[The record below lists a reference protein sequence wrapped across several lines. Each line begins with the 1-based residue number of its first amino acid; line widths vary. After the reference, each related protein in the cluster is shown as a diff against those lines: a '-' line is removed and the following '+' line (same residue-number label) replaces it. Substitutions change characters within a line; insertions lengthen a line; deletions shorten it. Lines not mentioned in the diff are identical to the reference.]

1 VTPDRLATPAPT
13 GSASLG
19 AAMGRAHMTPDH
31 PAASRA
37 AVASPSMRSSRGT
50 NALRAAIAG
59 LAVAGALA
67 AAAGSASAAATIG
80 GWGQITADMGSGA
93 IAWADAQPATTKTFT
108 YWRVDA
114 AHARVTSRGIS
125 GETEPVAV
133 RTSAGPFTGVDIRM
147 AGPRRAF
154 TLSAASTAFTG
165 PVIWCC
171 TTDDLE
177 VVTSSDSDGS
187 APHPYG
193 AGMDGTRVRWISGG
207 PGGAF
212 LGSGDPVENAERVT
226 SAPIPGNPGPGL
238 ASVAQGIAAWA
249 DTGGTSIRIGVPSD
263 TGVSGIRQVQQGGRV
278 AQVRAVPGY
287 VVAVV
292 RAGGWRVTRTD
303 AASGAV
309 TVVWRGSS
317 RPQIGA
323 GGRAI
328 AIGAG
333 RAVLTSRGGAAK
345 KVGDA
350 KGPIAAIATDGSRVA
365 VFERVS
371 RRAKVGKVT
380 KTVRNTAVRI
390 VGRVR

>member
-1 VTPDRLATPAPT
+1 
-13 GSASLG
+13 
-19 AAMGRAHMTPDH
+19 MTPLADS
-31 PAASRA
+31 PRPRRSAICG
-37 AVASPSMRSSRGT
+37 AV
-50 NALRAAIAG
+50 
-59 LAVAGALA
+59 VAGAVAAGCLA
-67 AAAGSASAAATIG
+67 MSAGSASGAVSIG
-80 GWGQITADMGSGA
+80 GWGQIYADMGGGA
-93 IAWADAQPATTKTFT
+93 IAWADAQPAKTKTFT

-114 AHARVTSRGIS
+114 AHARVS
-125 GETEPVAV
+125 GNRITGDTEPVAV
-133 RTSAGPFTGVDIRM
+133 RTSAGALTGVDIRM
-147 AGPRRAF
+147 AGPQRAF
-154 TLSAASTAFTG
+154 TLTASGDAFAG

-171 TTDDLE
+171 TVEDLE
-177 VVTSSDSDGS
+177 VVVSSDSDGA
-187 APHPYG
+187 APHPFG
-193 AGMDGTRVRWISGG
+193 AGMDGTRVRWIAGG

-212 LGSGDPVENAERVT
+212 LGSGDAVENAERVT
-226 SAPIPGNPGPGL
+226 SAAIPGNPGPGL
-238 ASVAQGIAAWA
+238 ASIAPGIAAWA
-249 DTGGTSIRIGVPSD
+249 DRGGSSIRIGVPSD
-263 TGVSGIRQVQQGGRV
+263 AGVSGIREVAQGGRV

-303 AASGAV
+303 AATGSVA
-309 TVVWRGSS
+309 VVWKGSA

-350 KGPIAAIATDGSRVA
+350 RGPIAAIATDGSRVA

-371 RRAKVGKVT
+371 RKAKVGKAT
-380 KTVRNTAVRI
+380 KTVRTTAVRI